1 MKGRILASAMVAAAC
16 VCSLPY
22 AAQAFDD
29 NSQGNGPPGSR
40 LTDATI
46 AARQNFF
53 GAENVDPKTGRVRTD
68 RVIFSW
74 ITNAGFAASFRGR
87 VVLLDTYINRE
98 EVPAASGPELRR
110 TPFTA
115 QDLVA
120 LHPEAI
126 FLGHG
131 HGDHADNAAYVAKL
145 LNIPIYS
152 TPETC
157 DVMQEDVARMAADP
171 NTANGGARIVPD
183 ANKINCIGVVPRG
196 SVPGTAVVTIDQL
209 KPVATIIAFKHI
221 HSNSVP
227 TDPKFWGSGNPIV
240 PVVQDYDPREP
251 AIYPVG
257 TCLAPFNPSTTHE
270 PAGTVAEIGS
280 GATGGVLV
288 TGVKGLQGCLGTG
301 PELSNP
307 APGQVNLTTTGFG
320 GTAGPYSLFYQFI
333 LNDGNHF
340 TVVWHNTTGPLVE
353 GFGTDPGLTSP
364 ALGSPYNAGVSPTG
378 NPLVGAHLFQ
388 IMDSLPPT
396 DVEFG
401 SITSLGLPS
410 NGVRDPLLYMQHI
423 RPQIYV
429 PLHMTDVQPVSSSLQ
444 NKRSLLLTAQAVAGS
459 SEIPNG
465 GAVYMPELRWMV
477 DPNDIARPIVFDPND
492 ARWAI
497 NQHEK
502 QIRIQALGGQ

>member
-1 MKGRILASAMVAAAC
+1 MKGGALRSAMIAV
-16 VCSLPY
+16 VCTSFLPY
-22 AAQAFDD
+22 GAQAFDN
-29 NSQGNGPPGSR
+29 NSKSNGAPGGRGN
-40 LTDATI
+40 DATI
-46 AARQNFF
+46 TARQNFF
-53 GAENVDPKTGRVRTD
+53 GAENVDPRTGQVRTD

-98 EVPAASGPELRR
+98 EVPAASGPDLRR

-120 LHPEAI
+120 LNPEAI

-157 DVMQEDVARMAADP
+157 DVMQQDVARMAADP
-171 NTANGGARIVPD
+171 NTANGGVKIIPD
-183 ANKINCIGVVPRG
+183 ANQVKCIGVVPRG
-196 SVPGTAVVTIDQL
+196 SAPGTAVVTIPQL
-209 KPVATIIAFKHI
+209 EPVATITAFKHI

-227 TDPKFWGSGNPIV
+227 TDPKFWGSNNPIV
-240 PVVQDYDPREP
+240 PVVQDFDPRE
-251 AIYPVG
+251 AALYPPG
-257 TCLAPFNPSTTHE
+257 TCVAPFPVPTAVE
-270 PAGTVAEIGS
+270 PAGTVADIGP

-288 TGVKGLQGCLGTG
+288 NGIAGLQGCLGTG
-301 PELSNP
+301 APIANP
-307 APGQVNLTTTGFG
+307 VAGQVNLTTTGFG
-320 GTAGPYSLFYQFI
+320 GVAGPYSLFYQFI
-333 LNDGNHF
+333 LNGGNQF

-364 ALGSPYNAGVSPTG
+364 AQGSPFNAGVSPTG

-401 SITSLGLPS
+401 SVTSLGLVT
-410 NGVRDPLLYMQHI
+410 NGVRDPLLYIQHI
-423 RPQIYV
+423 RPQIYI

-444 NKRSLLLTAQAVAGS
+444 NKRSLLLTEQVVAGG
-459 SEIPNG
+459 SEIPDG
-465 GAVYMPELRWMV
+465 GVVYMPELRWMV
-477 DPNDIARPIVFDPND
+477 DPNDIARPIVFDPDD
-492 ARWAI
+492 ARWAKR
-497 NQHEK
+497 H
-502 QIRIQALGGQ
+502 R